1 MNLNHKFL
9 LILLFCTLFFN
20 SCNGKKEK
28 IKEQYQGTWVL
39 IQSSTDGENEGINYS
54 LSQGLVVELHID
66 TDKEELRVVTNDGK
80 ELTRGKLTLYDY
92 YYQSKLPKEQNGII
106 SNLFADLKIK
116 EDGYLH
122 YSTGY
127 DLDYIFE
134 KK

>member
-1 MNLNHKFL
+1 MKLNHKFL

-28 IKEQYQGTWVL
+28 IKEQYKGTWVL
-39 IQSSTDGENEGINYS
+39 IRSSTDGEDEGINYS

-106 SNLFADLKIK
+106 SNLFADIKIK